1 MEHTGP
7 SGAINRRQ
15 VVGGAAALP
24 LAQILSSP
32 ALAQKAASKL
42 TTVKTTTPTGREV
55 SASFALPEVI
65 PSATLL
71 LVHEWY
77 GLNDYIKSMAAAFAA
92 EGYATLAVD
101 LYGGV
106 VATDAATAGY
116 TMRNVKPEE
125 AQETLVTWADWLRGH
140 DLSSGKIGT
149 CGWCFGGGWSLNASL
164 ATPVDATVIYYGN
177 VAKSAEELAA
187 LQGPVLGHFGSKDTY
202 INSEMVEGF
211 QAALDAAGKAAT
223 LHTYNADHAF
233 ANPTTARYDDED
245 AALAWTRTLEFLKKN
260 LAP

>member
-1 MEHTGP
+1 
-7 SGAINRRQ
+7 
-15 VVGGAAALP
+15 LP

-32 ALAQKAASKL
+32 ALAQKVASNVA
-42 TTVKTTTPTGREV
+42 TVKTITPTGREI

-77 GLNDYIKSMAAAFAA
+77 GLNDYIKSMAAAFAG

-101 LYGGV
+101 LYDGV
-106 VATDAATAGY
+106 VGTDAATAGFA
-116 TMRNVKPEE
+116 MRNVKPDE
-125 AQETLVTWADWLRGH
+125 ARETMVTWADWLRGH
-140 DLSSGKIGT
+140 DLSTGKVGM
-149 CGWCFGGGWSLNASL
+149 CGWCFGGGWALDASL

-187 LQGPVLGHFGSKDTY
+187 LKGPVLGHFGSKDTY

-211 QAALDAAGKAAT
+211 QSALREAGKVAT
-223 LHTYNADHAF
+223 LHTYSADHAF

-260 LAP
+260 LA